1 MSLWF
6 LWMVWE
12 VFGVLLGGGFFEGG
26 GEGEGEDWCRGLLGG
41 RFHKKKFV

>member
-1 MSLWF
+1 VTLWF

-12 VFGVLLGGGFFEGG
+12 FFGVLLGGGFLEGG
-26 GEGEGEDWCRGLLGG
+26 GEGEDWCRGLLGG